1 MHVFFL
7 FYMALLDGGSI
18 YVHRCLR
25 RVHQSGVMED
35 IIANAKPGGADGRLG
50 SFVASVSGAYMT
62 FLVLVYFVVINLA
75 GFLGLVIPTIINEGG
90 DSDESMQPFSANWTV
105 NFDVDGCWVHPVG
118 GVNEEIFYNV
128 SEAENAC
135 LEFGP
140 KICAGVGSTRC
151 DASGGKFH
159 LCDATW
165 MPIFYGGSTNCA
177 AAIPSRPDWVEVTT
191 YNNGWGSAFYV
202 IFGSTFLSVSPIG
215 LYAAHTVFLTF
226 AMS

>member
-1 MHVFFL
+1 MEGAARASTLGRVKFQ
-7 FYMALLDGGSI
+7 DGMRTKTTRKKR
-18 YVHRCLR
+18 H
-25 RVHQSGVMED
+25 
-35 IIANAKPGGADGRLG
+35 
-50 SFVASVSGAYMT
+50 MT

-140 KICAGVGSTRC
+140 KICAGQKV
-151 DASGGKFH
+151 
-159 LCDATW
+159 
-165 MPIFYGGSTNCA
+165 
-177 AAIPSRPDWVEVTT
+177 
-191 YNNGWGSAFYV
+191 
-202 IFGSTFLSVSPIG
+202 
-215 LYAAHTVFLTF
+215 AHPQNRTDIKKYEGF
-226 AMS
+226 S